1 MKRKIIF
8 IVFVIMASM
17 MQAADKYWNVEVKL
31 HRPKN
36 DTSKVFIYSMLQS
49 SSDTIKAVSIKG
61 DKYTFHLPK
70 ENQFIITS
78 SDKYET
84 QVLHIIPV
92 GNYNDKFVD
101 IYLKDGG
108 KKTIFDKQKEFEYI
122 KDKKKEAI
130 SSIGG
135 NNSNEVNVVVVKKQ

>member
-8 IVFVIMASM
+8 IVFVIMASI

-130 SSIGG
+130 SSIGSQSEG
-135 NNSNEVNVVVVKKQ
+135 IRVVVNKQ

>member
-1 MKRKIIF
+1 MKRKILF
-8 IVFVIMASM
+8 IVFVIMASI
-17 MQAADKYWNVEVKL
+17 MQAADRYWNVEVKL

-84 QVLHIIPV
+84 QVIHIIPM
-92 GNYNDKFVD
+92 GDYQDKFMD

-108 KKTIFDKQKEFEYI
+108 KKTIFDKQKELAYI
-122 KDKKKEAI
+122 QKKKKEAI
-130 SSIGG
+130 NSIGSQSEG
-135 NNSNEVNVVVVKKQ
+135 IRVVVNKQ

>member
-1 MKRKIIF
+1 MKRKILF
-8 IVFVIMASM
+8 IVFVIMASI
-17 MQAADKYWNVEVKL
+17 MQAADRYWNVEVKL

-130 SSIGG
+130 SSIGSQSG
-135 NNSNEVNVVVVKKQ
+135 GIRVVVNKQ

>member
-1 MKRKIIF
+1 MKRKILF
-8 IVFVIMASM
+8 IVFVIMASI

-70 ENQFIITS
+70 ENQFMITS

-84 QVLHIIPV
+84 QVIHIIPM
-92 GNYNDKFVD
+92 GDYQDKFMD

-122 KDKKKEAI
+122 KDKKKEKL
-130 SSIGG
+130 SSIGSQSEG
-135 NNSNEVNVVVVKKQ
+135 IRVVVNKQ

>member
-1 MKRKIIF
+1 
-8 IVFVIMASM
+8 
-17 MQAADKYWNVEVKL
+17 
-31 HRPKN
+31 
-36 DTSKVFIYSMLQS
+36 MLQS

-130 SSIGG
+130 NSIGSQSEG
-135 NNSNEVNVVVVKKQ
+135 IRVVVNKQ

>member
-8 IVFVIMASM
+8 IVFVIMASI

-92 GNYNDKFVD
+92 GNYNDKFMD

-108 KKTIFDKQKEFEYI
+108 KKTIFDKQKELAYI
-122 KDKKKEAI
+122 QKKKKEAI
-130 SSIGG
+130 NSIGSQSEG
-135 NNSNEVNVVVVKKQ
+135 IRVVVNKQ

>member
-1 MKRKIIF
+1 MKRKILF
-8 IVFVIMASM
+8 IVFVIMASI
-17 MQAADKYWNVEVKL
+17 MQAADRYWNVEVKL

-84 QVLHIIPV
+84 QVIHIIPM
-92 GNYNDKFVD
+92 GDYQDKFMD

-122 KDKKKEAI
+122 KDKKKEKL
-130 SSIGG
+130 SSIGSQSEG
-135 NNSNEVNVVVVKKQ
+135 IRVVVNKQ

>member
-1 MKRKIIF
+1 MKRKILF
-8 IVFVIMASM
+8 IVFVIMASI

-84 QVLHIIPV
+84 QVIHIIPM
-92 GNYNDKFVD
+92 GDYQDKFMD

>member
-84 QVLHIIPV
+84 QVIHIIPM
-92 GNYNDKFVD
+92 GDYQDKFMD

>member
-8 IVFVIMASM
+8 IVFVIMASI

-122 KDKKKEAI
+122 KDKKKEKL
-130 SSIGG
+130 SSIGSQSEG
-135 NNSNEVNVVVVKKQ
+135 IRVVVNKQ

>member
-1 MKRKIIF
+1 MKRKILF
-8 IVFVIMASM
+8 IVFVIMASI

-49 SSDTIKAVSIKG
+49 SSDTIKAVSIKEN
-61 DKYTFHLPK
+61 KYTFHLPK

-84 QVLHIIPV
+84 QVIHIIPM
-92 GNYNDKFVD
+92 GDYQDKFMD

-130 SSIGG
+130 SSIGSQSG
-135 NNSNEVNVVVVKKQ
+135 GIRVVVNKQ

>member
-8 IVFVIMASM
+8 IVFVIMASI

-130 SSIGG
+130 NSIGSQSEG
-135 NNSNEVNVVVVKKQ
+135 IRVVVNKQ

>member
-8 IVFVIMASM
+8 IVFVIMASI
-17 MQAADKYWNVEVKL
+17 MQTADKYWNVEVKL

-84 QVLHIIPV
+84 QVIHIIPM
-92 GNYNDKFVD
+92 GDYQDKFMD

-130 SSIGG
+130 SSIGSQSG
-135 NNSNEVNVVVVKKQ
+135 GIRVVVNKQ

>member
-8 IVFVIMASM
+8 IVFVIMASI

-130 SSIGG
+130 NSIGSQSG
-135 NNSNEVNVVVVKKQ
+135 GIRVVVNKQ

>member
-1 MKRKIIF
+1 MKRKILF
-8 IVFVIMASM
+8 IVFVIMASI

-122 KDKKKEAI
+122 KDKKKEKL
-130 SSIGG
+130 SSIGSQSEG
-135 NNSNEVNVVVVKKQ
+135 IRVVVNKQ

>member
-8 IVFVIMASM
+8 IVFVIMASI

-84 QVLHIIPV
+84 QVIHIIPM
-92 GNYNDKFVD
+92 GDYQDKFMD

-108 KKTIFDKQKEFEYI
+108 KKTIFDKQKELAYI
-122 KDKKKEAI
+122 QTKKKEAI
-130 SSIGG
+130 NSIGSQSEG
-135 NNSNEVNVVVVKKQ
+135 IRVVVNKQ

>member
-1 MKRKIIF
+1 MKRKILF
-8 IVFVIMASM
+8 IVFVIMASI

-130 SSIGG
+130 SSIGSQSG
-135 NNSNEVNVVVVKKQ
+135 GIRVVVNKQ

>member
-1 MKRKIIF
+1 MKRKILF
-8 IVFVIMASM
+8 IVFVIMASI

-78 SDKYET
+78 SDNYET
-84 QVLHIIPV
+84 QVIHIIPM
-92 GNYNDKFVD
+92 GDYQDKFMD

-130 SSIGG
+130 SSIGSQSG
-135 NNSNEVNVVVVKKQ
+135 GIRVVVNKQ

>member
-1 MKRKIIF
+1 
-8 IVFVIMASM
+8 MASI

-31 HRPKN
+31 HRPKY

-84 QVLHIIPV
+84 QVIHIIPM
-92 GNYNDKFVD
+92 GDYQDKFMD

>member
-8 IVFVIMASM
+8 IVFVIMASI

-92 GNYNDKFVD
+92 GNYNDKFMD

-130 SSIGG
+130 NSIGSQSEG
-135 NNSNEVNVVVVKKQ
+135 IRVVVNKQ

>member
-1 MKRKIIF
+1 MKRKILF
-8 IVFVIMASM
+8 IVFVIMASI

-84 QVLHIIPV
+84 QVIHIIPM
-92 GNYNDKFVD
+92 GDYEDKFMD

-130 SSIGG
+130 NSIGSQSG
-135 NNSNEVNVVVVKKQ
+135 GIRVVVNKQ

>member
-8 IVFVIMASM
+8 IVFVIMASI

-84 QVLHIIPV
+84 QVIHIIPM
-92 GNYNDKFVD
+92 GDYQDKFMD

-108 KKTIFDKQKEFEYI
+108 KKTIFDKQKELAYI
-122 KDKKKEAI
+122 QKKKKEAI
-130 SSIGG
+130 NSIGSQSG
-135 NNSNEVNVVVVKKQ
+135 GIRVVVNKQ

>member
-1 MKRKIIF
+1 MKRKILF
-8 IVFVIMASM
+8 IVFVIMASI

-108 KKTIFDKQKEFEYI
+108 KKTILDKQKEFEYI

>member
-1 MKRKIIF
+1 MKRKILF
-8 IVFVIMASM
+8 IVFVIMASI

-78 SDKYET
+78 SDNYET
-84 QVLHIIPV
+84 QVIHIIPM
-92 GNYNDKFVD
+92 GDYQDKFMD

-130 SSIGG
+130 NSIGSQSEG
-135 NNSNEVNVVVVKKQ
+135 IRVVVNKQ

>member
-8 IVFVIMASM
+8 IVFVIMASI

-49 SSDTIKAVSIKG
+49 SSDTIKAVSIKEN
-61 DKYTFHLPK
+61 KYTFHLPK

>member
-1 MKRKIIF
+1 MKRKILF
-8 IVFVIMASM
+8 IVFVIMASI

-70 ENQFIITS
+70 ENQFIISS

>member
-8 IVFVIMASM
+8 IVFVIMASI
-17 MQAADKYWNVEVKL
+17 MQAADKYWNVKVKL

>member
-1 MKRKIIF
+1 MKRKILF
-8 IVFVIMASM
+8 IVFVIMASI

-84 QVLHIIPV
+84 QVIHIIPM
-92 GNYNDKFVD
+92 GDYQDKFMN

-130 SSIGG
+130 SSIGSQSG
-135 NNSNEVNVVVVKKQ
+135 GIRVVVNKQ

>member
-1 MKRKIIF
+1 MKRKILF
-8 IVFVIMASM
+8 IVFVIMASI

-84 QVLHIIPV
+84 QVLNIIPV
-92 GNYNDKFVD
+92 GNYNDTLVD

>member
-8 IVFVIMASM
+8 IVFVIMASI

-61 DKYTFHLPK
+61 NKYTFHLPK

>member
-8 IVFVIMASM
+8 IVFVIMASI
-17 MQAADKYWNVEVKL
+17 MQAADKDWNVEVKL

-84 QVLHIIPV
+84 QVIHIIPM
-92 GNYNDKFVD
+92 GDYQDKFMD

>member
-8 IVFVIMASM
+8 IVFVIMASI

-49 SSDTIKAVSIKG
+49 SSDTIKAVSIKEN
-61 DKYTFHLPK
+61 KYTFHLPK

-130 SSIGG
+130 SSIGSQSEG
-135 NNSNEVNVVVVKKQ
+135 IRVVVNKQ

>member
-8 IVFVIMASM
+8 IVFVIMASI

-84 QVLHIIPV
+84 QVIHIIPM
-92 GNYNDKFVD
+92 GDYEDKFMD

>member
-1 MKRKIIF
+1 MKRKILF
-8 IVFVIMASM
+8 IVFVIMASI
-17 MQAADKYWNVEVKL
+17 MQAADRYWNVEVKL

-84 QVLHIIPV
+84 QVIHIIPM
-92 GNYNDKFVD
+92 GDYQDKFMD

-130 SSIGG
+130 NSIGSQSG
-135 NNSNEVNVVVVKKQ
+135 GIRVVVNKQ

>member
-1 MKRKIIF
+1 MKRKILF
-8 IVFVIMASM
+8 IVFVIMASI

-84 QVLHIIPV
+84 QVIHIIPM
-92 GNYNDKFVD
+92 GDYEDKFMD

-130 SSIGG
+130 NSIGSQSEG
-135 NNSNEVNVVVVKKQ
+135 IRVVVNKQ

>member
-1 MKRKIIF
+1 MKRKILF
-8 IVFVIMASM
+8 IVFVIMASI

-78 SDKYET
+78 SDNYET
-84 QVLHIIPV
+84 QVIHIIPM
-92 GNYNDKFVD
+92 GDYEDKFMD

-130 SSIGG
+130 NSIGSQSEG
-135 NNSNEVNVVVVKKQ
+135 IRVVVNKQ

>member
-1 MKRKIIF
+1 MKRKILF
-8 IVFVIMASM
+8 IVFVIMASI

-84 QVLHIIPV
+84 QVIHIIPM
-92 GNYNDKFVD
+92 GDYEDKFMD

-122 KDKKKEAI
+122 KDKKKEKL
-130 SSIGG
+130 SSIGSQSEG
-135 NNSNEVNVVVVKKQ
+135 IRVVVNKQ